1 MTRSFTGCKR
11 CKTRRQKCDEQRPVC
26 RRCQAAGAKCQYI
39 TNLYWGGRGFSR
51 SSFGDCMGSGNIK
64 KLEYSRGEFVY
75 TTTEVSSAPAR
86 LTRTVDPF
94 SSLSARQRT
103 LLHHFIN
110 DASRMTACHL
120 RMQDNLCKM
129 LIPMALQSPALLCAI
144 AALSAV
150 HLQALGTSQFQSYFR
165 EEIASGAHGYNFNA
179 LLATA
184 RTLCL
189 AEIHAGAKYPNSWRA
204 HVEGAKA
211 LITSLKRGTSPPSTP
226 LADKFQWYLNR
237 WYWGIVSLT
246 ALTGNQPSITTSDKG
261 AIDRVSF
268 QGSHAPD
275 YLDEYWGFT
284 VELSAIF
291 CRIGSLAHEACTEA
305 ESAAV
310 DFSIRRL
317 MDHAKDSPP
326 VFYPGV
332 VEDLSVEY
340 IYNFKLCNE
349 AFQHS
354 ALIQLHRRLRKTP
367 THSPEIQRSVQ
378 RILEC
383 ATLIGPSAG
392 LSPWVMLNA
401 PLFIAGCEAHGK
413 ERDLAR
419 QLLSAL
425 YSTIRVPNV
434 LLSLEFLEQYWAQAR
449 IGEDWNQFAG
459 RMQLDFI
466 PY

>member
-1 MTRSFTGCKR
+1 
-11 CKTRRQKCDEQRPVC
+11 
-26 RRCQAAGAKCQYI
+26 
-39 TNLYWGGRGFSR
+39 
-51 SSFGDCMGSGNIK
+51 
-64 KLEYSRGEFVY
+64 
-75 TTTEVSSAPAR
+75 
-86 LTRTVDPF
+86 
-94 SSLSARQRT
+94 
-103 LLHHFIN
+103 
-110 DASRMTACHL
+110 MTACHT
-120 RMQDNLCKM
+120 RMQDSICKM
-129 LIPMALQSPALLCAI
+129 LIPMALQSPALLYAI

-150 HLQALGTSQFQSYFR
+150 HLQALGTSQFQSVKYMALSLQYFR
-165 EEIASGAHGYNFNA
+165 EDIGSGQNFNA

-211 LITSLKRGTSPPSTP
+211 LIISLKSGTSSPSTP

-237 WYWGIVSLT
+237 WYYGIASLT
-246 ALTGNQPSITTSDKG
+246 ALTGNRPSIIAGDQGVTDL
-261 AIDRVSF
+261 VSV
-268 QGSHAPD
+268 QGSQARE
-275 YLDEYWGFT
+275 YLDDYWGFT

-291 CRIGSLAHEACTEA
+291 CQIGSLAYNGCTED

-310 DFSIRRL
+310 EYSIRHL
-317 MDHAKDSPP
+317 MDQGKDSLP

-332 VEDLSVEY
+332 AEDLSPEC
-340 IYNFKLCNE
+340 IHHFKLCNE

-354 ALIQLHRRLRKTP
+354 ALIQVHRRLRKTP
-367 THSPEIQRSVQ
+367 THSPEVQQSVQ

-392 LSPWVMLNA
+392 LSPWVMLTA
-401 PLFIAGCEAHGK
+401 PLFIAGCEAHDK
-413 ERDLAR
+413 ERDQVR

-425 YSTIRVPNV
+425 YDTIRVPNV
-434 LLSLEFLEQYWAQAR
+434 LLSLEFLEQYWAQTKV
-449 IGEDWNQFAG
+449 GEHWNQFAD